1 MQENFSNQIVTALD
15 AWREASETLSERMF
29 LAIYDSPTLQ
39 AAVGID
45 PAATSRLRKAAKNP
59 MHQELLQKRIDEL
72 KSRIPAGGIREAIIR
87 GLLYAGMKRAAIDER
102 GFEMARRIRKAH
114 ADMPIADFKELVREQ
129 FNILLI
135 DEEAALAAI
144 PSMLPPEMATREK
157 GYDLIK
163 QMLSARGELSA
174 EDKKRLSE
182 IASLFGLEAEGTRPQ
197 LREVP
202 KGPKAKAS

>member
-1 MQENFSNQIVTALD
+1 
-15 AWREASETLSERMF
+15 
-29 LAIYDSPTLQ
+29 
-39 AAVGID
+39 VGID
-45 PAATSRLRKAAKNP
+45 PAATNRLRKATKNP
-59 MHQELLQKRIDEL
+59 LHRELLQKRIAEL
-72 KSRIPAGGIREAIIR
+72 KSRIPAGGLRAAIIR
-87 GLLYAGMKRAAIDER
+87 GLLYAGMNRAAIDER

-114 ADMPIADFKELVREQ
+114 ADMPIADFKALVREQ

-163 QMLSARGELSA
+163 QVLSVRGELST

-182 IASLFGLEAEGTRPQ
+182 VASLFGLETGGNRAQ

-202 KGPKAKAS
+202 KGPRAKAS

>member
-1 MQENFSNQIVTALD
+1 
-15 AWREASETLSERMF
+15 
-29 LAIYDSPTLQ
+29 
-39 AAVGID
+39 
-45 PAATSRLRKAAKNP
+45 
-59 MHQELLQKRIDEL
+59 
-72 KSRIPAGGIREAIIR
+72 
-87 GLLYAGMKRAAIDER
+87 
-102 GFEMARRIRKAH
+102 
-114 ADMPIADFKELVREQ
+114 MPIADFKALVREQ

-163 QMLSARGELSA
+163 QVLSVRGELST

-182 IASLFGLEAEGTRPQ
+182 VASLFGLETGGNRAQ

-202 KGPKAKAS
+202 KGPRAKAS